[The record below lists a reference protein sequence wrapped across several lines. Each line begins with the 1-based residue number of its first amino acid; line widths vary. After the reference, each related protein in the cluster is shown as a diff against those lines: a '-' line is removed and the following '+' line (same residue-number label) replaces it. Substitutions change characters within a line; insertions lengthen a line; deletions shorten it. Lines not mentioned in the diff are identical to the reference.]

1 MLPRL
6 STVLCR
12 LARNQRGVTAVEY
25 KLLVALLSVTAVAA
39 MNSVGQTIQ
48 SVLSTATSAMI

>member
-1 MLPRL
+1 MLPRP

-12 LARNQRGVTAVEY
+12 LARNQRGVAAVEY
-25 KLLVALLSVTAVAA
+25 TLLVALLSVTAVAA